1 MQVVTFCS
9 SFWLRLCRAV
19 FADFVTFAFFVVKI
33 RFFSADFTSV
43 LEDRFLD
50 NARPLEEFFFVNL
63 SIDYLFTVG
72 FGEFR

>member
-1 MQVVTFCS
+1 M
-9 SFWLRLCRAV
+9 
-19 FADFVTFAFFVVKI
+19 TFAFFVVKI

-43 LEDRFLD
+43 LEEEDRFLD
-50 NARPLEEFFFVNL
+50 NARPLEEFFFVYL

>member
-1 MQVVTFCS
+1 MGRQPSHC
-9 SFWLRLCRAV
+9 
-19 FADFVTFAFFVVKI
+19 FVTFAFFVVKI

-43 LEDRFLD
+43 LEEEDRFLD
-50 NARPLEEFFFVNL
+50 NARPLEEFFFVYL